1 MGSDM
6 YMNPPP
12 EDPPLPLSKQIQM
25 LEDKLKLMEGE
36 NEDLHAK
43 LNARTNEVE
52 SLKNVISVLRTHDT
66 LDPAAT
72 VQLVDFWRNQISRT
86 EFAVTEQGQEVENQ
100 MTTFVQETA
109 RLLQDQVKPRPGV
122 QCYLDEKAWEYR
134 RQLSVLAEQL
144 DDWMKNGG
152 FTEDFKEV
160 CDDIRKT
167 IGEPV

>member
-43 LNARTNEVE
+43 LNARTKEVDA
-52 SLKNVISVLRTHDT
+52 LKNAITVLRTHDT

-72 VQLVDFWRNQISRT
+72 VQLVGFWRDRLSRP
-86 EFAVTEQGQEVENQ
+86 EPGICGEIEGQ
-100 MTTFVQETA
+100 MTKFVQETA

-134 RQLSVLAEQL
+134 RQLSIMCEQL
-144 DDWMKNGG
+144 DEWMKNGAH
-152 FTEDFKEV
+152 TEDFKDV
-160 CDDIRKT
+160 ADAIRGE
-167 IGEPV
+167 IDEPV